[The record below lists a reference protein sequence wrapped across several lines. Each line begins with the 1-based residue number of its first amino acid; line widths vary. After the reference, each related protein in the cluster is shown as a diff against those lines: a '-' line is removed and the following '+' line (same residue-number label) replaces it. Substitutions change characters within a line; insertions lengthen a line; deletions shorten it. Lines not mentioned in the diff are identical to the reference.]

1 MSDNKNVVIVVKK
14 VKKGGGHHGG
24 SWKVAYADFVTA
36 MMAFFL
42 VMWIVSM
49 DQGAKDLVEGYFND
63 PIGFRRAFGA
73 GRDPLS
79 QGSTPIP
86 TDIQRMPIYIRQVEQ
101 RRFNAV
107 RDQIL
112 RELEG
117 TAGMSELSAQVE
129 VVLTPDGLR
138 IELREGEGAET
149 FFTVGSAGVKPATVD
164 ALRIVVANI
173 QELPNPVVVEG
184 HTDSA
189 GYPSDSYTNWE
200 LSVDR
205 ANAARRVL
213 AEQGL
218 SPERILEVRGHADR
232 SLLLPDAPFD
242 PANRRVSILIPYL
255 VAEDTGDEDV
265 PGIPEAGV
273 GAAGG

>member
-1 MSDNKNVVIVVKK
+1 MSNDNNNVVIVVKK
-14 VKKGGGHHGG
+14 VKKSAGHHGG

-73 GRDPLS
+73 GQDPLS
-79 QGSTPIP
+79 VGSVPIP
-86 TDIQRMPIYIRQVEQ
+86 SDIQRMPVYIRQVEQ

-112 RELEG
+112 LELEG
-117 TAGMSELSAQVE
+117 ATGADEFSAQVE

-149 FFTVGSAGVKPATVD
+149 FFTVGSAGVKPATVE
-164 ALRIVVANI
+164 ALRIVADNI
-173 QELPNPVVVEG
+173 GELPNPVVIEG

-189 GYPSDSYTNWE
+189 QYPSDSYTNWE

-205 ANAARRVL
+205 ANAARRIL
-213 AEQGL
+213 RDQGL
-218 SPERILEVRGHADR
+218 PADRVLEVRGHADR
-232 SLLLPDAPFD
+232 SLLLPDAPLD
-242 PANRRVSILIPYL
+242 PANRRVSIMIPYL
-255 VAEDTGDEDV
+255 VPEDTGDGELPQPL
-265 PGIPEAGV
+265 PGG
-273 GAAGG
+273 